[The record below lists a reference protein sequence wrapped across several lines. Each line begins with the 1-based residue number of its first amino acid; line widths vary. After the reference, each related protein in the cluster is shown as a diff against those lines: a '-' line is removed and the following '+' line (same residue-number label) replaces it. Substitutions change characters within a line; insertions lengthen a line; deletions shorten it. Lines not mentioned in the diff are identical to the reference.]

1 MIKLMEIGNY
11 SLEEILDRLT
21 PLQLLTIIMKH
32 RELTGSIEFSR
43 AKGLKP
49 VGLSPMLLNQILE
62 GSGLKVQTKR

>member
-1 MIKLMEIGNY
+1 MEIGNY
-11 SLEEILDRLT
+11 SLEEILDKLT

-43 AKGLKP
+43 GKDLKP
-49 VGLSPMLLNQILE
+49 LSVSTPLLNRILE